1 VTDGDSE
8 IKPGGTISVQLD
20 TYKGFDHVECYLTGR
35 SDGQAST
42 VFGTGIFSQRRSREF
57 RQLESTEFS

>member
-1 VTDGDSE
+1 MTQTYVTDGDSE

-42 VFGTGIFSQRRSREF
+42 ASSGVSDSDFCRKGIFI
-57 RQLESTEFS
+57 